1 MGGQKMDTQKS
12 KDTEPNILYLAIK
25 GVISEM
31 KKEDQEKVYQ
41 IVRDFENEIEKNK
54 DHAMMALSL
63 LAVKYGYK

>member
-1 MGGQKMDTQKS
+1 MGGQKMDMQKS

-41 IVRDFENEIEKNK
+41 IVQDFENEIEKNK
-54 DHAMMALSL
+54 DHAIIALSL
-63 LAVKYGYK
+63 LGTKYGYK